1 MKKIILPILVL
12 LITLTSCQKEDDL
25 LTPIPPPPPNVE
37 NTNTNTTTNT
47 GVYVVE
53 PSPSFIGEGKKYD
66 ITLNEFN
73 LECSE
78 LTPFNQDTSYSY
90 TDINVGEANFTFS
103 DSANLTTTTYPQNSS
118 YAVPHSVNFSN
129 YLVEWTIDNYYY
141 NEGNLTMDLQ
151 RISCTGEIL
160 VEWQVVMLVTEYS
173 DGSFDLSI
181 NQNGYETQQNI
192 TWNSQLKLHLVEKK

>member
-1 MKKIILPILVL
+1 MKNFILPILIL

-25 LTPIPPPPPNVE
+25 LTPVTPPTNIE
-37 NTNTNTTTNT
+37 NTNTNT

-53 PSPSFIGEGKKYD
+53 TSSSFIGEGKKYD
-66 ITLNEFN
+66 IVLNEFS

-90 TDINVGEANFTFS
+90 TDINVGEANFTFT
-103 DSANLTTTTYPQNSS
+103 DSTKLTTTTYPQNSS
-118 YAVPHSVNFSN
+118 YAVPHSVNFAN

-141 NEGNLTMDLQ
+141 NEGYLTMDLQ

-173 DGSFDLSI
+173 DGSFSLSI
-181 NQNGYETQQNI
+181 SQNGHEIQQNI
-192 TWNSQLKLHLVEKK
+192 RWDSQLKLHLIEKK

>member
-1 MKKIILPILVL
+1 MKKTLLSLLTLV
-12 LITLTSCQKEDDL
+12 IVLTSCQKEDDL
-25 LTPIPPPPPNVE
+25 LTPVPPPPINNVD
-37 NTNTNTTTNT
+37 NTTNTNNN

-53 PSPSFIGEGKKYD
+53 SSPTFIGEGKKYN
-66 ITLNEFN
+66 ITLNEFS

-90 TDINVGEANFTFS
+90 TDVNTGEANFSFS
-103 DSANLTTTTYPQNSS
+103 DSTKLITTTYPQNSN

-129 YLVEWTIDNYYY
+129 YLIEWTIDNYYY
-141 NEGNLTMDLQ
+141 NDGYLTMDLQ
-151 RISCTGEIL
+151 RVSCTGEIL

-181 NQNGYETQQNI
+181 DQNGYEAQQNI
-192 TWNSQLKLHLVEKK
+192 SWSSHLKLHLVEKK

>member
-12 LITLTSCQKEDDL
+12 LITLTSCQKEDDI
-25 LTPIPPPPPNVE
+25 LTPIPPPPTNVE
-37 NTNTNTTTNT
+37 STTTNT

-53 PSPSFIGEGKKYD
+53 PSYNFVGEGKKYN
-66 ITLNEFN
+66 IILNEFN

-90 TDINVGEANFTFS
+90 TDINMGEANFTFS
-103 DSANLTTTTYPQNSS
+103 DSAKLTTTTYPQNSG
-118 YAVPHSVNFSN
+118 YAVPHSVNFAN
-129 YLVEWTIDNYYY
+129 YLVEWTIDSYYY

-173 DGSFDLSI
+173 DGSLELSI
-181 NQNGYETQQNI
+181 NQNGHETQQNI
-192 TWNSQLKLHLVEKK
+192 MWNSQLKLHLIEKK